1 MKHPLDAIPI
11 ARRQGIFW
19 FLIACT
25 LLVML
30 VFSLTGGPLATN
42 SAPNGIVS
50 LELAGTSSMTQEI
63 LDSWDQQAQ
72 LLAAF
77 GLGFDYLFMVLY
89 VLTLGLA
96 CIWARDSLRESRWP
110 FAGLGTPLA
119 WAVLAAA
126 VLDGIENV
134 SLMWQL
140 LHGPADALARAA
152 QVCAGI
158 KFLFVFLALVFS
170 FYALALLFVGRLV
183 RQTNK

>member
-11 ARRQGIFW
+11 ARRPGIFW
-19 FLIACT
+19 FLVACT
-25 LLVML
+25 LVVML
-30 VFSLTGGPLATN
+30 VFSLTGGPLATD

-50 LELAGTSSMTQEI
+50 LELAGTSSKTQTI
-63 LDSWDQQAQ
+63 LESWDQQAQ

-77 GLGFDYLFMVLY
+77 GLGFDYLFMALY

-119 WAVLAAA
+119 WVVLAAG
-126 VLDGIENV
+126 VLDSIENAC
-134 SLMWQL
+134 LMWQL
-140 LHGPADALARAA
+140 IHGPADALARAA

-158 KFLFVFLALVFS
+158 KFLFVFLGLVFS
-170 FYALALLFVGRLV
+170 FYALALYFVGRLV
-183 RQTNK
+183 RKTKE